1 MSARHG
7 LPGRVLVFARAPVAG
22 ATKTRLIPVLG
33 AGPAA
38 ELSAQLLHR
47 TLEAAGDYPLELW
60 CTPTPEHEV
69 FVRCRQRYGVTLHV
83 QRGADLGARMGTA
96 LEEALGRAAWAIL
109 IGTDCPELSSGDL
122 HRAAGALQDGAD
134 AVLGPALD
142 GGYYLIGLRR
152 PLPALFRDMPWGT
165 AGVLDETRRR
175 LAQSG
180 CRWEQIAVRRDLDR
194 PEDLEHFPWLR
205 PRAGVTEC

>member
-1 MSARHG
+1 MDDEPPGTADPDRHGRPGPVHLYGTVPGRRGLCRHRVDGGRGTQCATQAPCASNARRQAVGDLQPPLGAVRYPAHHSADVAAAAGLCPGCAPRGTGEALPMSARQG

-83 QRGADLGARMGTA
+83 QR
-96 LEEALGRAAWAIL
+96 
-109 IGTDCPELSSGDL
+109 
-122 HRAAGALQDGAD
+122 
-134 AVLGPALD
+134 
-142 GGYYLIGLRR
+142 
-152 PLPALFRDMPWGT
+152 
-165 AGVLDETRRR
+165 
-175 LAQSG
+175 
-180 CRWEQIAVRRDLDR
+180 
-194 PEDLEHFPWLR
+194 
-205 PRAGVTEC
+205 